1 MNPFLFDPLGFRL
14 DGRPFWATFGGDG
27 ETGGGGED
35 SDSDDDDA
43 DGDDDKDE
51 KDPVKTLKSTLE
63 KVTAERR
70 AVRDEYRPV
79 KAVLRELG
87 IDSPEALRAALTKGA
102 GAGKGGEQQV
112 DVEKIR
118 QEAKT
123 EATLEAN
130 RELALARVE
139 TLASSMF
146 EDPDDA
152 VDHLRKNVDDLLGR
166 DGKPSKDAIK
176 RELEDLLT
184 AKPHWGKAK
193 QGDIDFDGGARQSGG
208 APKGMDGF
216 LRQVSRAKRGG

>member
-1 MNPFLFDPLGFRL
+1 MNPFLLDPLGFRC
-14 DGRPFWATFGGDG
+14 DGRPFWAAFGGDG

-51 KDPVKTLKSTLE
+51 KDPVTTLKATLQ
-63 KVTAERR
+63 KVTDERR
-70 AVRDEYRPV
+70 EVRNELRPL

-87 IDSPEALRAALTKGA
+87 IDSPDALRAALTKGA
-102 GAGKGGEQQV
+102 GADKGGDKQV
-112 DVEKIR
+112 DVDKIR
-118 QEAKT
+118 EQAKA

-176 RELEDLLT
+176 RELDDLLA

-193 QGDIDFDGGARQSGG
+193 QGDIGFDGGARQSGG
-208 APKGMDGF
+208 TPKGMDGF
-216 LRQVSRAKRGG
+216 LRQVSARKRGQ